1 MSQRLLRS
9 SHGPFPLDF
18 ALPAAISSLS
28 EAFGA
33 RAQGLRR
40 GAVQGVGVRCEEE
53 AQGQAAQPHSAED
66 EPLQGTEP
74 PPLSSPSQVV
84 LPPEPEDDLSA

>member
-1 MSQRLLRS
+1 M
-9 SHGPFPLDF
+9 
-18 ALPAAISSLS
+18 
-28 EAFGA
+28 
-33 RAQGLRR
+33 
-40 GAVQGVGVRCEEE
+40 RCEEE